1 MNKILRKILFL
12 LILPVVVYSQQFNVT
27 ADKTTVGENER
38 FQVYFT
44 FEGGDVNSVSN
55 FRAPDMTGLKVLGGP
70 NQSTSMQIINGRMSG
85 SITYSYIIQAIKQ
98 GVFTI
103 GSAYIDFQGKRYNTN
118 PIKIQ
123 VVKSGT
129 TTPQG
134 DRAGGVSDE
143 ELAKNVFILATA
155 DKNSVFLGEQV
166 TVSFKLYTKTN
177 ISNPTA
183 SKAPTYNGFW
193 VEKLDFENE
202 RNWRIEMYKG
212 ERYRVATLDKV
223 ALFPSKSGKL
233 EITPYELDVP
243 VIIQRKNRSR
253 DLFDDFFND
262 SFFGRSQTVNFAA
275 KSNALNITVNQ
286 LPETGKPESFNGAV
300 GNFRFNSS
308 IDKKEVEVNEPVTLK
323 INISGAG
330 NISLLELPEPKLPA
344 GFEVYDPKTS
354 ENVSRNNRITGT
366 KNIEYLIVPR
376 LPGEKFI
383 PPFEFS
389 YFDPQTKKYHT
400 FSTERYEIKV
410 NPGQGVDYSTGNS
423 GFSKA
428 DVKLL
433 NQDIRYIKTS
443 DFNLQRIS
451 DNQLLGW
458 WFWIGLVIPVFGLFG
473 FVMIKKRQDKLAGN
487 MELVKFRKAE
497 KAAKNRLKLA
507 KKELDAGNKS
517 KFYDEISNALNGYLE
532 DKLNISRSEF
542 SIDKAIV
549 QITSAGIDSE
559 LVTNVKT
566 VFDKCEFARFSPKVE
581 GLAAETEL
589 YDTTVNIIVKLEN
602 ELGRK
607 RK

>member
-1 MNKILRKILFL
+1 MNKTLFNILFL
-12 LILPVVVYSQQFNVT
+12 FILPVVIYSQQFNVT

-55 FRAPDMTGLKVLGGP
+55 FRAPDIAGLKVLGGP
-70 NQSTSMQIINGRMSG
+70 NQSTNMQIINGRMSG
-85 SITYSYIIQAIKQ
+85 SVTYSYILQAVNQ

-103 GSAYIDFQGKRYNTN
+103 GEAYVDFQGKRYNTN

-129 TTPQG
+129 PTPQG
-134 DRAGGVSDE
+134 SKTGGISDE
-143 ELAKNVFILATA
+143 ELAKNVFILATT
-155 DKNSVFLGEQV
+155 DKKNVFLGEQV
-166 TVSFKLYTKTN
+166 TVEFKLYTKTN

-193 VEKLDFENE
+193 VEKLNFDNE
-202 RNWRIEMYKG
+202 RNWRIEMYQG

-243 VIIQRKNRSR
+243 VIIQRRNRSR

-262 SFFGRSQTVNFAA
+262 SFFGRSQTINFSA
-275 KSNALNITVNQ
+275 KSNGITINVKQ
-286 LPETGKPESFNGAV
+286 LPEADKPESFNGAV

-308 IDKKEVEVNEPVTLK
+308 IDKNEVEVNEPVTLK

-330 NISLLELPEPKLPA
+330 NISLLELPKPELPA

-383 PPFEFS
+383 PSFEFS

-400 FSTERYEIKV
+400 FATERYEIKV
-410 NPGQGVDYSTGNS
+410 N
-423 GFSKA
+423 F
-428 DVKLL
+428 
-433 NQDIRYIKTS
+433 I
-443 DFNLQRIS
+443 
-451 DNQLLGW
+451 
-458 WFWIGLVIPVFGLFG
+458 
-473 FVMIKKRQDKLAGN
+473 
-487 MELVKFRKAE
+487 
-497 KAAKNRLKLA
+497 
-507 KKELDAGNKS
+507 
-517 KFYDEISNALNGYLE
+517 
-532 DKLNISRSEF
+532 
-542 SIDKAIV
+542 
-549 QITSAGIDSE
+549 
-559 LVTNVKT
+559 
-566 VFDKCEFARFSPKVE
+566 
-581 GLAAETEL
+581 
-589 YDTTVNIIVKLEN
+589 
-602 ELGRK
+602 
-607 RK
+607 